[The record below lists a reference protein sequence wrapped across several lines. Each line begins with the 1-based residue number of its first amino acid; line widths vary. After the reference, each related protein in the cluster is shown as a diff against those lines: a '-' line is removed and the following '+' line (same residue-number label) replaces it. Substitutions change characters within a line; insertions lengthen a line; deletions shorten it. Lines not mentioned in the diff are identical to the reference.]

1 MVNDHDYYFTNVA
14 GINLNYVKGVDE
26 NLQFMQKLKADIE
39 EIKRLIPAEAWEKL
53 KNVEIYANLK
63 YYYNGK

>member
-26 NLQFMQKLKADIE
+26 NLQFMEKLKADIE

-53 KNVEIYANLK
+53 KSVEIYANLK

>member
-26 NLQFMQKLKADIE
+26 NQEFMKKLKADIE
-39 EIKRLIPAEAWEKL
+39 EI
-53 KNVEIYANLK
+53 
-63 YYYNGK
+63 